1 MAYIYVSHEFGGKS
15 ENFEKAK
22 KITHDLQVNDLEN
35 CYICPLTAFSHLG
48 YNEIGYNEEIAL
60 CLDLLQI
67 CDKLIVASEV
77 SKGVQIEID
86 LAKNLLN
93 SDGKPMEVVY
103 LEH

>member
-1 MAYIYVSHEFGGKS
+1 MVVYVSHKFGGDP
-15 ENFEKAK
+15 ENLEKAK

-48 YNEIGYNEEIAL
+48 YNEIGYEEEIAL

-86 LAKNLLN
+86 LARKLLN
-93 SDGKPMEVVY
+93 ADGEPMEVEY
-103 LEH
+103 LEY